1 MHTKHLLMKRFV
13 FLLFMLVSITATAQS
28 DKDFKIYFSP
38 DSDVTYRLFKTQN
51 MHIFIKLN
59 TSDGTIKL
67 VQYSTESIDDML
79 EVSLSDTNL
88 ATGNDVK
95 NGRFYLYPT
104 DNFFT
109 FLLLDQVD
117 GRVWQ
122 VQWST
127 DPKDFGVFRIN

>member
-1 MHTKHLLMKRFV
+1 MKRFV

-59 TSDGTIKL
+59 TSDGTMKL

-79 EVSLSDTNL
+79 EVSLSDTKL

>member
-1 MHTKHLLMKRFV
+1 MKTFILTM
-13 FLLFMLVSITATAQS
+13 LLFVSITAGAQTNS
-28 DKDFKIYFSP
+28 DNKVYFSP
-38 DSDVTYRLFKTQN
+38 DTNVTYRLYKTQN

-59 TSDGTIKL
+59 TSNGTMKL
-67 VQYSTESIDDML
+67 VQFSTSSASDMMQAD
-79 EVSLSDTNL
+79 LSDIEL
-88 ATGNDVK
+88 ATGAEAK

-109 FLLLDQVD
+109 FLLLDQID

-127 DPKDFGVFRIN
+127 DPENRGILRIF